1 MKYYIINGE
10 EPLYSNTDNNKILEF
25 STLSSAKR
33 FIYDLM
39 AFYNLDEED
48 LEDIYIA
55 DFKVWCEKGKIDAT
69 NLTLAFDE
77 QGEVKLVPYNN
88 LNWS

>member
-1 MKYYIINGE
+1 
-10 EPLYSNTDNNKILEF
+10 
-25 STLSSAKR
+25 
-33 FIYDLM
+33 M